1 MSEPVFQLITPERLQ
16 NPRADAAIDWNI
28 CYLCQKDDTSGDLQF
43 PCNKNE
49 MGFIFK
55 LFSVFVQSMNKEF
68 SGIIYLNREV
78 FNLKQRA
85 YEALHE
91 FLFLFLPFHFC
102 RL

>member
-1 MSEPVFQLITPERLQ
+1 MKEPVFELITPERLQ
-16 NPRADAAIDWNI
+16 NPKANIAIDWNI

-68 SGIIYLNREV
+68 SGIIYLNR
-78 FNLKQRA
+78 
-85 YEALHE
+85 
-91 FLFLFLPFHFC
+91 
-102 RL
+102 